1 MAHDLIEAVDVSLLK
16 RTLEEAGCVLP
27 SNFSIEVEKH
37 LRILMA
43 RFLPERS
50 KVSYSSTREMSQAM
64 RSLFK
69 GKIYPSVAPDCFV
82 TEDKYAVRRWHRDFY
97 NPGKR
102 AEKTRSKNLDPYEK
116 RATVLSH
123 LLSTPIMQSEITNLI
138 PRTIRNRS
146 GSMKYLI
153 FKIGLVEKDLQID
166 ISTAAKP
173 SKASRCASALS
184 DAIAQNLLL
193 IKGDLVAVSVA
204 NNHLILFNEDVEI
217 FFK

>member
-1 MAHDLIEAVDVSLLK
+1 MAKDLIDAVDVPLLRK
-16 RTLEEAGCVLP
+16 VLTEAGCILP
-27 SNFSIEVEKH
+27 NNFSVEIEKH
-37 LRILMA
+37 LRILMF

-50 KVSYSSTREMSQAM
+50 KASYSSTREMSQAM
-64 RSLFK
+64 RALFK
-69 GKIYPSVAPDCFV
+69 GKIYPSVVPDCFI
-82 TEDKYAVRRWHRDFY
+82 TEDKHAVRRWHKDFF

-102 AEKTRSKNLDPYEK
+102 AEKARSKTLDPYEK
-116 RATVLSH
+116 RATILAH
-123 LLSTPIMQSEITNLI
+123 LLSTTIIQSNITDLI

-146 GSMKYLI
+146 GSMKYII
-153 FKIGLVEKDLQID
+153 FKIGLVEKDLQIE

-173 SKASRCASALS
+173 SKSPRCASALS
-184 DAIAQNLLL
+184 DAVAQNLLL